1 MEKIEED
8 FVLLYFIT
16 YLLIY
21 FNLFYILLI
30 RMEKIEEDVKQLEQ
44 DLEQI
49 RCNPIIQ
56 FFKDLFKCIDD
67 CIAYMFKKN
76 E

>member
-1 MEKIEED
+1 
-8 FVLLYFIT
+8 
-16 YLLIY
+16 
-21 FNLFYILLI
+21 
-30 RMEKIEEDVKQLEQ
+30 MEKIEEDVKQLEQ

-56 FFKDLFKCIDD
+56 FFKDLFKCIEDSL
-67 CIAYMFKKN
+67 AYMFKKN